1 MSQELVTQ
9 HTAREPSGRSSDDL
23 EFVFFHVGDDI
34 ELPAML
40 VTSIK
45 ATNPLAAIT
54 QLTDL
59 TSPVV
64 PGVHTVNRHA
74 IRRDALMMARA
85 DSYARLKPTGA
96 LRLFIDTDMLV
107 VSEIHANHFN
117 EQLEIYLCR
126 RHFDRNSPVNISF
139 RDMNMRENTGK
150 TLDQAWPFLGCF
162 IATRTDKWLSWIYQK
177 MLRLEKKYQ
186 SWYGDQTALR
196 VLAEQ
201 EIGITGTVS
210 ERDYAYLFDGNTRE
224 IFKLLNNKQIKIL
237 HFKGNRKQYMQT
249 VASLLFNWKK
259 AC

>member
-1 MSQELVTQ
+1 
-9 HTAREPSGRSSDDL
+9 
-23 EFVFFHVGDDI
+23 
-34 ELPAML
+34 
-40 VTSIK
+40 
-45 ATNPLAAIT
+45 
-54 QLTDL
+54 
-59 TSPVV
+59 
-64 PGVHTVNRHA
+64 
-74 IRRDALMMARA
+74 
-85 DSYARLKPTGA
+85 
-96 LRLFIDTDMLV
+96 
-107 VSEIHANHFN
+107 
-117 EQLEIYLCR
+117 
-126 RHFDRNSPVNISF
+126 
-139 RDMNMRENTGK
+139 MNMRENTGK